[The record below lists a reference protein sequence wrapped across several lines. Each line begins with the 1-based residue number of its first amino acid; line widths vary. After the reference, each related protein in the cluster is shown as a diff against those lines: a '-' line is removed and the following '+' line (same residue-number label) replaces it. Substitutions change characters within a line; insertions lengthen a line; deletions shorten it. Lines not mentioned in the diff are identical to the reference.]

1 LSTAAASSNANIA
14 AAAGTL
20 TSASDNGKNFDTEVL
35 GALSTHEDRLTTL
48 EDVVAAGDA
57 DNLAA
62 LEAGDAA
69 TLEAANIYTDESV
82 AAEAEARI
90 AGDAETLASANEYT
104 DDAVAAEAALR
115 IAGDAATL
123 TTANSFTTSAVAAET
138 TARTAAVTTLTT
150 RIGAEET
157 ARAAADTALTTRI
170 AAEETAR
177 AAADTA
183 LGARITAEN
192 SARVAADNA
201 LGARITD
208 LDNTLRDKIASS
220 TATAIAMGGSTIL
233 PDTNF
238 TLSGNVGMYEGA
250 SAVALNAAGRVSEKV
265 YVTAAVGGGLN
276 KGGKLGGRVGVVFGF

>member
-1 LSTAAASSNANIA
+1 LQGQDTILTAAAASNQQNIA
-14 AAAGTL
+14 LASGALTGDEAAAN
-20 TSASDNGKNFDTEVL
+20 SNFETEVL
-35 GALSTHEDRLTTL
+35 GALTNHETRITENTADIAVL
-48 EDVVAAGDA
+48 ETGLV
-57 DNLAA
+57 
-62 LEAGDAA
+62 
-69 TLEAANIYTDESV
+69 
-82 AAEAEARI
+82 
-90 AGDAETLASANEYT
+90 
-104 DDAVAAEAALR
+104 AEAAAR
-115 IAGDAATL
+115 VAGDAATL
-123 TTANSFTTSAVAAET
+123 TSANTFTTAAVAAEAT
-138 TARTAAVTTLTT
+138 
-150 RIGAEET
+150 I
-157 ARAAADTALTTRI
+157 RAAADTALTTRI

-208 LDNTLRDKIASS
+208 LDSTLRDKIASS

>member
-1 LSTAAASSNANIA
+1 LATAAASTNANIA

-20 TSASDNGKNFDTEVL
+20 TSATDNGQNFDTEVL
-35 GALSTHEDRLTTL
+35 GALVGHNTRITTL
-48 EDVVAAGDA
+48 ESTVVAGGA
-57 DNLAA
+57 
-62 LEAGDAA
+62 AA
-69 TLEAANIYTDESV
+69 TA
-82 AAEAEARI
+82 
-90 AGDAETLASANEYT
+90 
-104 DDAVAAEAALR
+104 AVAAEAALR

-123 TTANSFTTSAVAAET
+123 TSANSFTTAAVAVET
-138 TARTAAVTTLTT
+138 TARTAAVST
-150 RIGAEET
+150 
-157 ARAAADTALTTRI
+157 LTTRI

-183 LGARITAEN
+183 LSTRITNLDTRVTNLDAE
-192 SARVAADNA
+192 
-201 LGARITD
+201 
-208 LDNTLRDKIASS
+208 LRDKIASS
-220 TATAIAMGGSTIL
+220 AATAIAMGGSTIL

>member
-1 LSTAAASSNANIA
+1 VESNFETSVAVLSTAASSTNVNIA
-14 AAAGTL
+14 NASAAL
-20 TSASDNGKNFDTEVL
+20 TSTDDTGFNFETEVL
-35 GALSTHEDRLTTL
+35 ATLVGHDDRITTL
-48 EDVVAAGDA
+48 EA
-57 DNLAA
+57 DLV
-62 LEAGDAA
+62 AGDAA
-69 TLEAANIYTDESV
+69 TLTSANAYTDTS
-82 AAEAEARI
+82 
-90 AGDAETLASANEYT
+90 
-104 DDAVAAEAALR
+104 VAAEAALR
-115 IAGDAATL
+115 VAGDAETL
-123 TTANSFTTSAVAAET
+123 TSANTFTTTAVAAEAT
-138 TARTAAVTTLTT
+138 
-150 RIGAEET
+150 I
-157 ARAAADTALTTRI
+157 RAAADTALTTRI

-208 LDNTLRDKIASS
+208 LDSTLRDKIASS